1 MRFASGGTGI
11 VHYVCGSQEGWERE
25 SIDVLGGSRSARLIG
40 FRELKLRGGDTD
52 KRAVRVQPD
61 AGQKAML
68 EAMMAQFR
76 RSAGAEDYTESFVLS
91 AQALLAVK
99 RSLAERRVV
108 TIETR
113 FPFAIG

>member
-1 MRFASGGTGI
+1 
-11 VHYVCGSQEGWERE
+11 
-25 SIDVLGGSRSARLIG
+25 
-40 FRELKLRGGDTD
+40 
-52 KRAVRVQPD
+52 
-61 AGQKAML
+61 
-68 EAMMAQFR
+68 MAQFR